1 MKFEDMKKI
10 WDEQREEHVYVIN
23 EQQLHENIKARK
35 QGASRMVN
43 KIELFLLAVNGIT
56 GATLITLNYLDRS
69 GDVLFG
75 TLMGL
80 FLLGVAV
87 FILARRR
94 KRLRH
99 ENRFDRTMLGDIN
112 HAIENATYQ
121 VRLSYAMLLTVVPVF
136 AIAFLGAW
144 KEGKS
149 PLVLGFIGIMF
160 VLAFLL
166 GRWEH
171 RGLHVARKKRLE
183 AIREKLTSEN

>member
-149 PLVLGFIGIMF
+149 PLVLGFIAIMF

>member
-23 EQQLHENIKARK
+23 EQQLHENIKSRK

-43 KIELFLLAVNGIT
+43 KMELFLLGVNGIT
-56 GATLITLNYLDRS
+56 GATLIVLNYVDRS
-69 GDVLFG
+69 GEVLFG

-80 FLLGVAV
+80 FLLGMAA
-87 FILARRR
+87 FIWVRRR
-94 KRLRH
+94 TRLKH

-136 AIAFLGAW
+136 SLAFMGAW

-149 PLVLGFIGIMF
+149 PVVLGFIAAMF
-160 VLAFLL
+160 VLAFFL